1 MSAHHLKAMGL
12 AKSFGKRLAVG
23 GVDLE
28 VRSGEVV
35 GLLGPNGAGKTTTF
49 RMLVGLV
56 RPDGGRVLLDGE
68 NIGALPLHERAR
80 LGLGY
85 LAQEPS
91 VFRGLSG
98 MENLLGVLEVRG
110 ITGEEAKSR
119 ARATLKELEIERLAD
134 QPARTLSGGERR
146 RLEIARSLV
155 LEPTFLLL
163 DEPFTGVDPITVAG
177 LRGIIDKLAV
187 SGYGV
192 LITDHSVR
200 DTLAI
205 TNRAYIIHEGR
216 VLAHGSSDEIVGHQ
230 GVRQA
235 YLGEGFAP

>member
-1 MSAHHLKAMGL
+1 MTHRLEGRGL
-12 AKSFGKRLAVG
+12 VKRFGRRLAVD

-28 VRSGEVV
+28 VSSGEVV

-49 RMLVGLV
+49 RMLAGLA
-56 RPDGGRVLLDGE
+56 RPDAGFVLLDGKDVS
-68 NIGALPLHERAR
+68 GVPLHLRAR
-80 LGLGY
+80 MGLGY

-91 VFRGLSG
+91 VFRGLSV
-98 MENLLGVLEVRG
+98 MDNLLGVLEIRG
-110 ITGEEAKSR
+110 IKGEEARRR
-119 ARATLKELEIERLAD
+119 AERALAALEIERLAG

-146 RLEIARSLV
+146 RLEIARALV

-177 LRGIIDKLAV
+177 LRGIIERLAA

-205 TNRAYIIHEGR
+205 THRAYIIHEGR
-216 VLAHGSSDEIVGHQ
+216 VLAHGTPGEILEHR
-230 GVRQA
+230 GVREA
-235 YLGEGFAP
+235 YLGEGFAA